1 MRNGSNRYMRIIV
14 SILFI
19 AVAVVFVLSCNGESG
34 GSAPSNTDSAPSDT
48 VSTDTSCP
56 SGALFSRAP
65 INLDDLTSLGVLGS
79 LIPPGHTFPTP
90 HLYMN
95 VLESNATVD
104 HEATIYAPADM
115 TLFDIIFNYTEI
127 IGSKSDYINYTLYF
141 SVCDDVELNFIN
153 VRSLTHPE
161 IASAIVD
168 GNCPSSGADRNYQE
182 CHLRVNIPISVNE
195 VIGTAGDLEAAIT
208 GIDVGVRDYRLQ
220 TGRSS
225 FANPDRWCD
234 ESNPQITDRC
244 YSVCFFDYMDT
255 DEANPY
261 LDMFFMSDIQRT
273 EDPVC
278 GTVYLDVEFTAQ
290 GYWFPSTENP
300 TTEVNSL
307 FLGPNDYLPSKHS
320 ISTGNAIIGL
330 ASRVY
335 SFTPKSSGLINSKFN
350 EITDSE
356 IYCFERLYDSLY
368 SLVNEAPV
376 YMDFIIVLQLSSN
389 GNTLTIEKQ
398 TSSSCGSGPWS
409 FTENAVNFYR

>member
-1 MRNGSNRYMRIIV
+1 
-14 SILFI
+14 
-19 AVAVVFVLSCNGESG
+19 VAAVFVLSCNGESG
-34 GSAPSNTDSAPSDT
+34 GSAPTDNGSTLSDNGSTPSDT
-48 VSTDTSCP
+48 DSTVTSCP

-65 INLDDLTSLGVLGS
+65 INLDDVTSMGVLGS

-90 HLYMN
+90 HLYMF
-95 VLESNATVD
+95 VLESDTTVD

-115 TLFDIIFNYTEI
+115 TLFDIIFQYAEFS
-127 IGSKSDYINYTLYF
+127 GSKSDYTGYHLHF
-141 SVCDDVELNFIN
+141 SVCDDVELYFIN
-153 VRSLTHPE
+153 VRSLTHPD
-161 IASAIVD
+161 IVSALAD
-168 GNCPSSGADRNYQE
+168 GDCPSSGADRNYQE
-182 CHLRVNIPISVNE
+182 CHLRVNIPINANE
-195 VIGTAGDLEAAIT
+195 VIGTTGDLDAAIF
-208 GIDVGVRDYRLQ
+208 GMDVGVRDYRLE

-225 FANPDRWCD
+225 FANPARWCD
-234 ESNPQITDRC
+234 EYNPQITDRC
-244 YSVCFFDYMDT
+244 YTACFFDYMDS
-255 DEANPY
+255 DEAYPY
-261 LDMFFMSDIQRT
+261 LNMFFKTDITDIQRT

-320 ISTGNAIIGL
+320 FSTGNAIIGL

-335 SFTPKSSGLINSKFN
+335 TFTPESSGLINSKFN

-376 YMDFIIVLQLSSN
+376 YMHFIIVLQLSSN

-398 TSSSCGSGPWS
+398 TASSCGSGPWS